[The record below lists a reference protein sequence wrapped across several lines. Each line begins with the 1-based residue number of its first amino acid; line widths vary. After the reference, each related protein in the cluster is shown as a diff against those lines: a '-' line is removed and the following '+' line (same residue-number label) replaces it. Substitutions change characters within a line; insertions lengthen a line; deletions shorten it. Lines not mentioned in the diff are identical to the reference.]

1 MHCGREGMVWELR
14 LGKEK
19 ELQKKKK
26 KKDFYWFALYLQHK
40 FTL

>member
-26 KKDFYWFALYLQHK
+26 RLLLVCIVPA
-40 FTL
+40 T